1 MGQVIAF
8 PRQHPAHD
16 RLAATLGVLCA
27 VTYVLGFFIA
37 GPMLGM
43 FAVAFVFTAQPVAA
57 LVSVALLALVW
68 KLTAAAYV
76 RL

>member
-8 PRQHPAHD
+8 PQRRREHE
-16 RLAATLGVLCA
+16 RLAAALNVVCA

-57 LVSVALLALVW
+57 LVAVALLAVVW
-68 KLTAAAYV
+68 KLTAAAYA